1 MNTKRVLSILKKDV
15 QVSPR
20 SPLVLFA
27 LVLPVALTGVL
38 HLVFGSSFNAPP
50 DLAYVDHGSSQIVQ
64 ALRDSEAVGL
74 HELDD
79 EAELR
84 ERVGSGSFDAGL
96 MLPEDFDEQV
106 RSGERPQLQLY
117 ISGESYATDRLVVSV
132 STIDAVREI
141 SGSNPPLSVE
151 TVDLGN
157 DDHVPLAT
165 RFVPVVAMYAF
176 LIAGLFVPAASIVDE
191 RERGTLTAVT
201 VTPASLS
208 DLLAAKLLFG
218 MVLTI
223 IMTLVTLGLNDAF
236 GSSLSTMVLVIVLT
250 SAFWSLLGLIVGL
263 LSKNSQTLFA
273 VVKGSGALL
282 MAPVVFYLFPDWPQW
297 IASLFPTYWA
307 IDPLWQIMT
316 NDAGFADVRAS
327 LAVVLG
333 LSAALA
339 LVVAALARKLGAG
352 GRV

>member
-1 MNTKRVLSILKKDV
+1 MNIRRVLSILKKDV
-15 QVSPR
+15 QVGPR

-27 LVLPVALTGVL
+27 LVLPVALTVVL
-38 HLVFGSSFNAPP
+38 QLVFGSVFNAPP
-50 DLAYVDHGSSQIVQ
+50 DLAYVDHGSPQMIQ
-64 ALRDSEAVGL
+64 QLLESEAVAL

-84 ERVGSGSFDAGL
+84 EGVGSGTFDGGL
-96 MLPEDFDEQV
+96 ILQEDFDEQLG
-106 RSGERPQLQLY
+106 SGERPQLQLF
-117 ISGESYATDRLVVSV
+117 ISGESYAVDRLVVSV
-132 STIDAVREI
+132 STIDAVRAITGNE
-141 SGSNPPLSVE
+141 SPLTIE
-151 TVDLGN
+151 TVDLGT
-157 DDHVPLAT
+157 DDHVSLAT

-176 LIAGLFVPAASIVDE
+176 LLAGLFVPASSIVDE

-223 IMTLVTLGLNDAF
+223 IMTLVTLGMNNAF
-236 GSSLSTMVLVIVLT
+236 GSDPTAMVLVIILT
-250 SAFWSLLGLIVGL
+250 SVFWSLLGLIVGL

-307 IDPLWQIMT
+307 IDPLWQIMA
-316 NDAGFADVRAS
+316 NDAGFTDVRTS
-327 LAVVLG
+327 VVIVLG
-333 LSAALA
+333 MSAVLSLI
-339 LVVAALARKLGAG
+339 VAVLGR
-352 GRV
+352 RVSHQ